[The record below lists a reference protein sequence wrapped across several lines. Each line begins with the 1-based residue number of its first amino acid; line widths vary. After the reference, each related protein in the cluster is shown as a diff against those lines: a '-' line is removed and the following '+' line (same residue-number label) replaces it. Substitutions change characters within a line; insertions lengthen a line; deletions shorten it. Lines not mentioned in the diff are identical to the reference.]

1 LAGQVRL
8 DKHGKLAFIVFDH
21 QERRNAITAQ
31 MWRDI
36 VPVAQEVADDPE
48 IRVAILRGAG
58 DVAFVAGADISE
70 FGETRTGDS
79 AETYDADNGRAFLAL
94 ASLDKPLL
102 AMIHGFCIGG
112 GVAIALTADM
122 RYGADD
128 TRMGIPAARLGL
140 GYSMAGIE
148 NLAQLVGYSRAKEI
162 FFTTKRFRAEEALR
176 MGLLNAVFP
185 KAELEAEVVKIA
197 EMIADNAPLTI
208 KAAKLAV
215 RELQRPPDKRNH
227 QRVSDAIQACYDSE
241 DYKEGVAAFLEK
253 RRAKFE
259 GR

>member
-1 LAGQVRL
+1 MAGQVRL
-8 DKHGKLAFIVFDH
+8 DKQGKLAFIVFDH

-70 FGETRTGDS
+70 FGETRTGDR
-79 AETYDADNGRAFLAL
+79 AENYDADNGRAFLAL

-128 TRMGIPAARLGL
+128 VRMGIPAARLGL

-148 NLAQLVGYSRAKEI
+148 TLAQLVGYSRAKEI
-162 FFTTKRFRAEEALR
+162 FFTTKRFRAQEALR
-176 MGLLNAVFP
+176 MGLLNDVFP
-185 KAELEAEVVKIA
+185 KAELEGEVVKLA

-241 DYKEGVAAFLEK
+241 DYREGVAAFLEK
-253 RRAKFE
+253 RRARFE
-259 GR
+259 GK